1 MFSGFGP
8 ILLFLAISIGISFA
22 VVSIPFFVSR
32 FVTKTYKPDPEK
44 NSIYECGFNP
54 IEQFSVS
61 PSKFNVKYFLVAIL
75 FIIFDIEIAFLF
87 PWALNFKTIGW
98 VGFSSMMIF
107 LFILTVGFVYE
118 FSKGALDW

>member
-75 FIIFDIEIAFLF
+75 FIIFDIEIALLL
-87 PWALNFKTIGW
+87 PWALHVKQIGAFGFISILIFTI
-98 VGFSSMMIF
+98 
-107 LFILTVGFVYE
+107 ILTLGLLYE
-118 FSKGALDW
+118 WKSGAVDI

>member
-98 VGFSSMMIF
+98 VGFSSFLIF
-107 LFILTVGFVYE
+107 LFIISVVFLFV
-118 FSKGALDW
+118 FF